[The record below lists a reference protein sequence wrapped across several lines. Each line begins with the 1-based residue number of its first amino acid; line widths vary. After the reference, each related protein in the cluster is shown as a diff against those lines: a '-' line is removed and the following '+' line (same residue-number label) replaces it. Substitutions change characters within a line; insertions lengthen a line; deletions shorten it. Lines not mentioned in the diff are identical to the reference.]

1 MGKQSD
7 AKANAPAPGKTPGYL
22 PYVALAVLVLALV
35 TLGGAGAVVGV
46 IANRPTATST
56 PTAVKPP
63 TAAAVNTPVPVARCA
78 AAPRVEHVR
87 GNAGAKVT
95 IIEYSDFQC
104 PFCGQY
110 AVQTFPQIDEKYI
123 KTGLVKYVF
132 RPLVLPNHLQAQ
144 KAMEAAES
152 AGAQG
157 KYWEMH
163 DLLFGRQSQWSDKGG
178 AVEIFKGYAKSLGL
192 DETAFAQALDC
203 GRYAGIANENAADA
217 QKAGISGTPTFFV
230 NGRMLGGAYPFEQ
243 FAKVIEEELAK

>member
-1 MGKQSD
+1 LEKQSG
-7 AKANAPAPGKTPGYL
+7 GKGKSPTPRKGPGYL
-22 PYVALAVLVLALV
+22 PYIALVALVILLAG
-35 TLGGAGAVVGV
+35 LGGLVAVV
-46 IANRPTATST
+46 ANQAMPTST
-56 PTAVKPP
+56 PTAVKAP
-63 TAAAVNTPVPVARCA
+63 TAVVPNTPVPVARCT

-87 GNAGAKVT
+87 GNANAKVT

-104 PFCGQY
+104 PFCGQF

-157 KYWEMH
+157 KFWEMH
-163 DLLFGRQSQWSDKGG
+163 DLLFGRQSQWAEKGG

-203 GRYAGIANENAADA
+203 GRYAGIGNENAADA

-230 NGRMLGGAYPFEQ
+230 NGRILGGAYPFDQ